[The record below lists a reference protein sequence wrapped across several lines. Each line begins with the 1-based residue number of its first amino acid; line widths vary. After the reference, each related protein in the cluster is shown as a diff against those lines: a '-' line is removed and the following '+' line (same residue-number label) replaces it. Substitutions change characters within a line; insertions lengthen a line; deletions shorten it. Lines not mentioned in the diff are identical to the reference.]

1 MGVCCGYKR
10 QKYLYFYRRKV
21 VFMNPDIHIKRIYEP
36 FSKEDGFRVLVDR
49 VWPRGISKATI
60 HLDLWAKEIAPGT
73 ALRKWFNH
81 DPALWQAFQTG
92 YKAELDE
99 NDAVEAFIR
108 ECSRHPVVTF
118 LYGAKDTEHNQ
129 AIVLQQYITQKLK
142 HQHS

>member
-1 MGVCCGYKR
+1 MKT
-10 QKYLYFYRRKV
+10 
-21 VFMNPDIHIKRIYEP
+21 DIHIKRIYKP

-49 VWPRGISKATI
+49 VWPRGVAKATA
-60 HLDLWAKEIAPGT
+60 HLDMWAKEMAPST

-81 DPALWQAFQTG
+81 DPAKWEAFKTR

-99 NDAVEAFIR
+99 NDALEAFAR

-129 AIVLQQYITQKLK
+129 AIVLQQYIIQKLK
-142 HQHS
+142 NQRF